1 MTMLDRQPTREQLDQ
16 VYLGPCDIDDVTWQQ
31 VGNRTVKRC
40 ARRGSQAARE
50 AHVTT
55 PHPTNPS
62 KVICWLFLALTV
74 VACPGSMLLALK
86 AVAAGVA

>member
-1 MTMLDRQPTREQLDQ
+1 MLTRQPKREQLDQ

-55 PHPTNPS
+55 PHPTNPN
-62 KVICWLFLALTV
+62 KVICWLFLALTL

>member
-1 MTMLDRQPTREQLDQ
+1 MTRLDRQPKREQLDQ

-55 PHPTNPS
+55 PHPTNPN
-62 KVICWLFLALTV
+62 KVICWLFLALTL